1 MVSQFY
7 RVQTQFIAALGN
19 PKDSSGVGASN
30 WGIWRVDPGPRGV
43 NLSDWKQLK
52 EMGGLSP
59 AGWVFDQNDWWVEE
73 NGLIMEKPD
82 FPIPPGQYV
91 VTGGRETQ
99 AILTIHPDGDK
110 WELSDSAKLHDVTH
124 LPCRSARYQPM
135 HVDASPGNAKAT
147 DFPVKPGGEMPVV
160 DGCRK
165 QDYWVVF
172 VIGLESSLFS

>member
-1 MVSQFY
+1 MRNIVSNFIHTKTESLGFVLVKRNYTLLKTMASQFY

-52 EMGGLSP
+52 EMDGLSP

-91 VTGGRETQ
+91 VTGGR
-99 AILTIHPDGDK
+99 
-110 WELSDSAKLHDVTH
+110 KL
-124 LPCRSARYQPM
+124 
-135 HVDASPGNAKAT
+135 
-147 DFPVKPGGEMPVV
+147 
-160 DGCRK
+160 K
-165 QDYWVVF
+165 QF
-172 VIGLESSLFS
+172 